1 MKMLLIVFRES
12 IVQHIHAVLKEN
24 EVSAYTEIH
33 NVAGMGETGPS
44 VKSFLSPGANCL
56 IMAAL
61 PEPAAYRPIEEEI
74 VEAAPRV
81 VAEAP
86 VEAVASGPAHTV
98 KNVLRCI
105 CFPLAPKLVLVPRH
119 VHLGALERDALCF
132 QPDALLQRHRE
143 TSHPRT
149 RQHRGSRS

>member
-56 IMAAL
+56 IMASL
-61 PEPAAYRPIEEEI
+61 PERAAYRL
-74 VEAAPRV
+74 
-81 VAEAP
+81 AEAFTQFKAKH
-86 VEAVASGPAHTV
+86 EHGHT
-98 KNVLRCI
+98 L
-105 CFPLAPKLVLVPRH
+105 PL
-119 VHLGALERDALCF
+119 HLFAMPCE
-132 QPDALLQRHRE
+132 QII
-143 TSHPRT
+143 
-149 RQHRGSRS
+149 